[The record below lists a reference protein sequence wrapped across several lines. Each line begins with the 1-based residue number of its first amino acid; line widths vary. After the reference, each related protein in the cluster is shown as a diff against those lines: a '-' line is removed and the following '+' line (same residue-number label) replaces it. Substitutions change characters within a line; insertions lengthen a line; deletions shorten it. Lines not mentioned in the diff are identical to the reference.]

1 MTSSSPLTPRPQ
13 DAIPGHDAKS
23 GAGMP
28 HAGAVHPGERHLIE
42 RGYVPVR
49 QLTGKVVGVWGDA
62 HIRHHD
68 GDVRPLRV
76 GDVVRKGDV
85 VLTSQ
90 DGIVQ
95 IEGPHAK
102 TQLATG
108 NDDVE
113 RIISQVGQGLSLIH
127 I

>member
-13 DAIPGHDAKS
+13 DAVPGHDAKS

-62 HIRHHD
+62 HIRLHD
-68 GDVRPLRV
+68 GDVRPLHV

-85 VLTSQ
+85 VLTAQ
-90 DGIVQ
+90 DGIV
-95 IEGPHAK
+95 
-102 TQLATG
+102 
-108 NDDVE
+108 
-113 RIISQVGQGLSLIH
+113 
-127 I
+127 